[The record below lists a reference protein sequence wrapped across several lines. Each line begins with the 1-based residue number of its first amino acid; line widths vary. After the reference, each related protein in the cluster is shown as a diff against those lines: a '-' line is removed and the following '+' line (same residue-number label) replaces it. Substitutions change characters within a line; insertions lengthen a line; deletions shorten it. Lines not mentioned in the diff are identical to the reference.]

1 MSFIWIRYLKC
12 NIRTK
17 TFFWHIV
24 HTFTVGA
31 HTFPRALVRHR
42 RLAAL
47 GRRCRR
53 GLEFTCKAASHKNLK
68 TLLEYVNLCAECQFS
83 SVSLLL
89 CCVETTCMAIK
100 SCVDYEYD
108 ATLLVV
114 LWRPLVGFT
123 ASCCLVQGCSS
134 WVLFCCWFFKRFEQT
149 SAVFAFIRYLCW
161 LQMSLSVV
169 FLLFRSLT
177 VLNFNKRTKKHFHVL
192 VFVSF
197 YIVLTW
203 MEIWQFL
210 KL

>member
-114 LWRPLVGFT
+114 LWRPLVGFA

-149 SAVFAFIRYLCW
+149 SAVFAFTWYCRCPCP
-161 LQMSLSVV
+161 
-169 FLLFRSLT
+169 LF
-177 VLNFNKRTKKHFHVL
+177 F
-192 VFVSF
+192 F
-197 YIVLTW
+197 YFAP
-203 MEIWQFL
+203 WQFKTL
-210 KL
+210 TNERKSIFMYLFLWVST

>member
-1 MSFIWIRYLKC
+1 MHTLFLKHLYATGDWRLSVGGAGEDSSLSAKLL
-12 NIRTK
+12 NIK
-17 TFFWHIV
+17 T
-24 HTFTVGA
+24 
-31 HTFPRALVRHR
+31 
-42 RLAAL
+42 
-47 GRRCRR
+47 
-53 GLEFTCKAASHKNLK
+53 LK
-68 TLLEYVNLCAECQFS
+68 TNIQIFLVVNLCAECQFS

-100 SCVDYEYD
+100 ICVDYEYD
-108 ATLLVV
+108 STLLVV

-177 VLNFNKRTKKHFHVL
+177 DSFKR
-192 VFVSF
+192 
-197 YIVLTW
+197 
-203 MEIWQFL
+203 
-210 KL
+210 